1 MPATPPD
8 PQLLLLLPLPPP
20 PPQRCVRPFVS
31 PRTAASDWIAP
42 QLTMKRFN
50 LTPSNSSLRA
60 ASEFNSLKRSAKA
73 FSLKKASLNFQK
85 SINLTSR
92 RSHDGLT
99 SNSTHSGPPV
109 PPRAGA
115 DIPESPYGDDVICI
129 SREDTFDSSSVDGIP
144 HDELPTPSTSPYAS
158 SYSSSSSST
167 SSYHLLP
174 EIDGQLL
181 SPVNEA
187 LDEYNPRRGS
197 QLSMNSSWVDHHLQE
212 LDLSYAEDAIRDI
225 EIVTT
230 DDGFLS
236 RKDSF
241 ILPPGET
248 LRSYRRT
255 RNLPIIPAKPFPRM
269 SRPLPSTPPASPG
282 LESRRVRPLPPPP
295 YTW

>member
-1 MPATPPD
+1 
-8 PQLLLLLPLPPP
+8 
-20 PPQRCVRPFVS
+20 
-31 PRTAASDWIAP
+31 
-42 QLTMKRFN
+42 MKHFN
-50 LTPSNSSLRA
+50 LTPSNPSLRA
-60 ASEFNSLKRSAKA
+60 ASEFNSFKRSAKA

-85 SINLTSR
+85 SVNLTSR

-99 SNSTHSGPPV
+99 SSSTHPGPSV
-109 PPRAGA
+109 PAKA
-115 DIPESPYGDDVICI
+115 DTDIPESPYGDDVICI

-144 HDELPTPSTSPYAS
+144 HDELATPSISPYAS
-158 SYSSSSSST
+158 SYSSSSST

-174 EIDGQLL
+174 EIDGQVL

-187 LDEYNPRRGS
+187 PGEYDPRRGS
-197 QLSMNSSWVDHHLQE
+197 QLSMNSSWVDHHLRE
-212 LDLSYAEDAIRDI
+212 LDLSYAEDASHDI

-248 LRSYRRT
+248 LRSYRKT

-282 LESRRVRPLPPPP
+282 FDSQSRRIRPLPPPP